1 MTGRSWVPSNSATT
15 GAPRRPNWTVRW
27 AGWRPR
33 TTASTWLLS
42 ARVVGETFR
51 TGNDLQEQA
60 LYGGPL
66 DDPAPTAPEGLAVA
80 ADGLSWT
87 LA

>member
-1 MTGRSWVPSNSATT
+1 MGPEQLGDHWRAAAAEPDGAVGRLAT
-15 GAPRRPNWTVRW
+15 ADDRVNP
-27 AGWRPR
+27 
-33 TTASTWLLS
+33 LLS